1 MDCVDGALEPILERG
16 GAVVTAALGFG
27 AVEGGGAAPLA
38 SASGGRDV
46 TAPVAS
52 PADWSDQVVR
62 TTVPDSAASGTLAL
76 TTAGGRRLTA
86 TVHVLPHVV
95 FSPDTLHWDS
105 LGTFPLAPVGVA
117 LAAAEIPSG
126 TGVVTTLYAAGGAE
140 QISGALVPDSGVYVA
155 RALAAGPVGPWVR
168 QHDAADFTSRVLPAP
183 RAFAAAAVAPRHNS
197 RFAGSRRYPIGG
209 IHGARP
215 PQASRFSADRH
226 ADSVVWRLTPP
237 EPLPPPVARALA
249 VAAP

>member
-1 MDCVDGALEPILERG
+1 MW
-16 GAVVTAALGFG
+16 
-27 AVEGGGAAPLA
+27 
-38 SASGGRDV
+38 
-46 TAPVAS
+46 S
-52 PADWSDQVVR
+52 PGNRS
-62 TTVPDSAASGTLAL
+62 
-76 TTAGGRRLTA
+76 RRA
-86 TVHVLPHVV
+86 R
-95 FSPDTLHWDS
+95 
-105 LGTFPLAPVGVA
+105 VGVA

-126 TGVVTTLYAAGGAE
+126 SGVATTLYAAGGAE

-183 RAFAAAAVAPRHNS
+183 RAFAAAAVATRYNS
-197 RFAGSRRYPIGG
+197 PLAGGG
-209 IHGARP
+209 LYVIRGIDGARRA
-215 PQASRFSADRH
+215 QASLFAADVT

>member
-27 AVEGGGAAPLA
+27 AVEGGGAVRCARA
-38 SASGGRDV
+38 GGGGDV

-117 LAAAEIPSG
+117 LAAAEIPSA

-140 QISGALVPDSGVYVA
+140 QISGALVPDSGVVVA
-155 RALAAGPVGPWVR
+155 RGP
-168 QHDAADFTSRVLPAP
+168 A
-183 RAFAAAAVAPRHNS
+183 
-197 RFAGSRRYPIGG
+197 
-209 IHGARP
+209 ARP
-215 PQASRFSADRH
+215 GRPSGRH
-226 ADSVVWRLTPP
+226 ASAAEPTSPLRPRPP
-237 EPLPPPVARALA
+237 A
-249 VAAP
+249 VPA

>member
-1 MDCVDGALEPILERG
+1 MIRRPPRSTLFPY
-16 GAVVTAALGFG
+16 
-27 AVEGGGAAPLA
+27 
-38 SASGGRDV
+38 
-46 TAPVAS
+46 
-52 PADWSDQVVR
+52 
-62 TTVPDSAASGTLAL
+62 TTLFRSLAL
-76 TTAGGRRLTA
+76 ATAGGRRLTA

-183 RAFAAAAVAPRHNS
+183 RAFAAGAVAPRHNS
-197 RFAGSRRYPIGG
+197 PLSGG
-209 IHGARP
+209 RG
-215 PQASRFSADRH
+215 
-226 ADSVVWRLTPP
+226 
-237 EPLPPPVARALA
+237 
-249 VAAP
+249 